1 MDMVRRFDIWMI
13 SLDPVVGSEIRKTR
27 PCVIVSPNEVN
38 LHLKTVNVVPLTSSL
53 KAYPTRVTIKFQNKQ
68 GEVAVDQ
75 IRSIDKVRLLGRLG
89 QLDQKT
95 ARRLCDLLVQT
106 FRY

>member
-1 MDMVRRFDIWMI
+1 MVRRFDIWMI

-27 PCVIVSPNEVN
+27 PCVIVSPDEANQ
-38 LHLKTVNVVPLTSSL
+38 HLKTVTVVPLTSSL
-53 KAYPTRVTIKFQNKQ
+53 KDYPTRVPLKFQNNQ
-68 GEVAVDQ
+68 GQMAVDQ
-75 IRSIDKVRLLGRLG
+75 IRSIDKIRLAGKLGK
-89 QLDQKT
+89 LDQKT